1 MSLSID
7 INCDM
12 GESYGHFKIGN
23 DQLIIPYIT
32 SCNVACG
39 FHGGDPLHIE
49 HTIQSALEHHVQV
62 GAHPSYPDLQG
73 FGRRPMKLSTD
84 ELTATVKYQVA
95 AIKGVTES
103 LGGKLQY
110 VKPHGALYNAMAMDE
125 KEALTVIKAIQ
136 AIDDQLAIMGLAGS
150 KVEYLAKKMSIPFI
164 REAFADRRY
173 TSAGTL
179 TSRSN
184 KNAVINDPQEAA
196 EQVLSIVQE
205 NKVFSDEGKTITIHA
220 DSVCIHG
227 DNPKAVDILKST
239 HSVLTAHQIAINPSL

>member
-1 MSLSID
+1 MSVSID

-23 DQLIIPYIT
+23 DQQIIPYIT

-49 HTIQSALEHHVQV
+49 QTIQMALEHHVQI
-62 GAHPSYPDLQG
+62 GAHPSYPDLHG
-73 FGRRPMKLSTD
+73 FGRRPMKLSAH
-84 ELTATVKYQVA
+84 ELSATVKYQIA
-95 AIKGVTES
+95 AIKGITES
-103 LGGKLQY
+103 LGGKLKY
-110 VKPHGALYNAMAMDE
+110 VKPHGALYNTMAIDE

-136 AIDDQLAIMGLAGS
+136 AIDGQLAIMGLAGS
-150 KVEYLAKKMSIPFI
+150 KVEFLANKMSIPFI

-179 TSRSN
+179 TSRSE

-196 EQVLSIVQE
+196 QQVLSIIKKQ
-205 NKVFSDEGKTITIHA
+205 KVYSNEGKAVVVKA

-227 DNPKAVDILKST
+227 DNPMAVEILKSI
-239 HSVLTAHQIAINPSL
+239 HSFLKQHQIVIQTS